1 MNKTEMQVVW
11 EFLQSCRDKR
21 TSREIADAIG
31 SKQGNVSSNLTQMVR
46 RNMVVR
52 TAHTW
57 INDNAR
63 QQTSYKYTV
72 IGNKYTLKPVT
83 LVPAHPRKSPT
94 PKAAP
99 MVQQELQWS
108 NVPPPA
114 QTTTLTPYG
123 LDTLDIESLTVKQA
137 RDLYNK
143 LGAFF
148 GGVK

>member
-1 MNKTEMQVVW
+1 MKRTEMQIIW
-11 EFLQSCRDKR
+11 EYLHAFPNK
-21 TSREIADAIG
+21 TSAELADAIN

-46 RNMVVR
+46 RNMVER
-52 TAHTW
+52 KHRTW
-57 INDNAR
+57 INEDAR
-63 QQTSYKYTV
+63 QQTSYEYAA

-99 MVQQELQWS
+99 APHQPRQ
-108 NVPPPA
+108 NP
-114 QTTTLTPYG
+114 TTSF
-123 LDTLDIESLTVKQA
+123 DIEALTVRQA

>member
-1 MNKTEMQVVW
+1 MKRTEMQIIW
-11 EFLQSCRDKR
+11 EYLHAFPNK
-21 TSREIADAIG
+21 TSAELADAIN

-46 RNMVVR
+46 RNMVER
-52 TAHTW
+52 KHRTW
-57 INDNAR
+57 INEDAR
-63 QQTSYKYTV
+63 QQTSYEYAA

-114 QTTTLTPYG
+114 QTATLTPYG
-123 LDTLDIESLTVKQA
+123 LDTLDIDSLTVKQA